1 MPPPPR
7 MQAYKP
13 LSEAKKKRIAKN
25 AAKADRMKPSN
36 ATFGVSFGTAL
47 AIALIGWRFY
57 RAFHRYERAAPQANA
72 VQAATLEDFDPKA
85 IIAAMDKEVEK
96 MVAEPSTAEARDW
109 LDTAK
114 YPNHGVMEMSIE
126 NAREMVGGFYQ
137 RGAEKVY
144 VFDPTTLGNTV
155 ITAQIG
161 VTLPSDTAQRK
172 QCLAWAAK
180 YEGGEPPSPDQ
191 GQKYLL
197 ITTD

>member
-13 LSEAKKKRIAKN
+13 LSEAKKKKIAKN

-57 RAFHRYERAAPQANA
+57 RAFHRYQRPAPQANA
-72 VQAATLEDFDPKA
+72 VQTATLEDFDPKTILVA
-85 IIAAMDKEVEK
+85 LDKEVER
-96 MVAEPSTAEARDW
+96 MIAERSTAEARDW

-144 VFDPTTLGNTV
+144 VFDPTTIGNTV

-161 VTLPSDTAQRK
+161 VKLPRDTAQRK
-172 QCLAWAAK
+172 QCLEWAAK

-191 GQKYLL
+191 GQKFLL
-197 ITTD
+197 IATD